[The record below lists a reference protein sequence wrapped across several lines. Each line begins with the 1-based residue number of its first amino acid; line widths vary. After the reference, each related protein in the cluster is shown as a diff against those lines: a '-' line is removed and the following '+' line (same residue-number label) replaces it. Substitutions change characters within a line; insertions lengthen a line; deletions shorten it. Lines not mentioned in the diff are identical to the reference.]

1 MIKMAFFDAKPYEI
15 EAFKKWNSDGE
26 IDIRY
31 MEHKLNA
38 QTVDSAKGCD
48 VVCAFVNDT
57 IDAEVL
63 DELKKLGVK
72 MVAMRCAGYNNLDL
86 KALGDLKAVRVP
98 AYSPNAVA

>member
-15 EAFKKWNSDGE
+15 EAFKKWSTDD
-26 IDIRY
+26 IQIRY

-57 IDAEVL
+57 IDGEVL
-63 DELKKLGVK
+63 EELQKLGVK
-72 MVAMRCAGYNNLDL
+72 LVAMRCAGYNNLDL

-98 AYSPNAVA
+98 A